1 LAKIGRLYKLIK
13 LTKLLRV
20 LKIVKERS
28 KLLKYVREVVKLG
41 YGFERLV
48 FMTLIFFL
56 LTHVI
61 GCLWVFF
68 ASFADDYENT
78 WMEAGDYVGIPP
90 SKLYLQSFYWTVTT
104 ITTVGY
110 GDVSVTTNLEKIFC
124 IVLMVIGVVGF
135 GLLSGA
141 LTNILQNYDVQNSQ
155 FQEKVVVLNRLYK
168 EHYLPLNLYL
178 RLK

>member
-1 LAKIGRLYKLIK
+1 MDELFNLFGTEDSGNINSLARLAKIGRLYKLIK

-48 FMTLIFFL
+48 FMTLIFL
-56 LTHVI
+56 LITHVV

-68 ASFADDYENT
+68 ASFSDDYAGT
-78 WMEAGDYVGIPP
+78 WMDAGGYIDIPTK
-90 SKLYLQSFYWTVTT
+90 KLYIQSFYWTVTT

-110 GDVSVTTNLEKIFC
+110 GDVSISTNLEKIVC
-124 IVLMVIGVVGF
+124 IILMTMGVVGF

-141 LTNILQNYDVQNSQ
+141 LTNIL
-155 FQEKVVVLNRLYK
+155 
-168 EHYLPLNLYL
+168 
-178 RLK
+178 